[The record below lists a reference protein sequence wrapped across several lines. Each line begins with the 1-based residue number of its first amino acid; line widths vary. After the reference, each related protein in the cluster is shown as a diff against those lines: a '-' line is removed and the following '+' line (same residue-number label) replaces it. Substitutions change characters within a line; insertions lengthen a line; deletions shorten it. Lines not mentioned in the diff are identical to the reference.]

1 MEIHEFIFD
10 QKSFQFPMDWG
21 WGNGFKIR
29 KDIWSRIAVKLRVRR
44 IPVCWKHLE
53 FWETFDSFVFYV
65 ECCMMFGEFWL
76 PENAQALPAKGT
88 FR

>member
-1 MEIHEFIFD
+1 MSFILV

-29 KDIWSRIAVKLRVRR
+29 KNILSRIAVKLRVRR

-53 FWETFDSFVFYV
+53 FWETFDGFVFYV
-65 ECCMMFGEFWL
+65 ECCMMFGEFFWL
-76 PENAQALPAKGT
+76 PKNAQALPAKGP